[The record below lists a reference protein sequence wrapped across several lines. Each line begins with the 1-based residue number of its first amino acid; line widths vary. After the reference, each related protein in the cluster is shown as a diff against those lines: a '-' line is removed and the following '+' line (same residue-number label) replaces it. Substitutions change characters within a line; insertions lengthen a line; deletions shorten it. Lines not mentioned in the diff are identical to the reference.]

1 MESATPSLSL
11 LDRPAAEAARLLALR
26 LLDDAAAARLRLGRP
41 DDPEALHDFRVAIRR
56 LRSTLR
62 AWREVLDEGVS
73 PRVLRRLRRLARATG
88 ESRDL
93 EVHLAW
99 VAAQALTLRE
109 YQRPGLVWLQERLRR
124 RQARAE
130 RRLARALERRYAPAD
145 ARLRRRLPVYRA
157 TLDPR
162 PLSAAGA
169 LAPLILR
176 LAGELE
182 ARLALVQSIA
192 DEAKAHEV
200 RIAAKRLRYLL
211 EPFAAEL
218 EGAPDIV
225 AQLKVLQDVLGELH
239 DAHVFAGEL
248 AESLEGAAVEQA
260 KRVSR
265 ELLHWTADAAVAE
278 PTFEEDPRPGLVG
291 LAHRLRDIAEGAYA
305 RFQTE
310 WLAGQ
315 SLGFFSAIRALAAT
329 LTARAAAGREIE
341 RKYLLK
347 ALPAETATVEP
358 IEIEQGWL
366 PGERLVERV
375 RRLRWNGSESWF
387 RTVKAGT
394 GLDRLEVE
402 EATSA
407 EVFDG
412 IWPLTSGRRVRKRRY
427 RIPAGDL
434 VWEID
439 QFLDRDLVLAEVE
452 LATVDTPVVPPEWLQ
467 PYLVREVTGEAEY
480 ENRHLAG

>member
-1 MESATPSLSL
+1 MEPATPSL

-41 DDPEALHDFRVAIRR
+41 DDPEALHAFRVTIRR
-56 LRSTLR
+56 LRSSLR
-62 AWREVLDEGVS
+62 AWRAVLDEGVS

-88 ESRDL
+88 ASRDL

-99 VAAQALTLRE
+99 VAGQSPHLRE
-109 YQRPGLVWLQERLRR
+109 YQRPGLAWLEERLRR
-124 RQARAE
+124 RQRKADE
-130 RRLARALERRYAPAD
+130 RLARALERRYAPAD

-162 PLSAAGA
+162 PLTAAAA
-169 LAPLILR
+169 LAPLVLR

-192 DEAKAHEV
+192 DEARAHRV
-200 RIAAKRLRYLL
+200 RIGAKRLRYLL

-218 EGAPDIV
+218 EGGPAIV
-225 AQLKVLQDVLGELH
+225 AQLKALQDVLGELH

-265 ELLHWTADAAVAE
+265 ELLHWIDDAE
-278 PTFEEDPRPGLVG
+278 PSEVAAQEDPRPGLVA
-291 LAHRLRDIAEGAYA
+291 LAHRLRDIAESAYT
-305 RFQTE
+305 RFQAE
-310 WLAGQ
+310 WLGGKAT
-315 SLGFFSAIRALAAT
+315 GFFADVRDLAAR

-341 RKYLLK
+341 RKYLL
-347 ALPAETATVEP
+347 TAVPPEAGAVEP
-358 IEIEQGWL
+358 LEIEQGWL
-366 PGERLVERV
+366 PGERLVERL
-375 RRLRWNGSESWF
+375 RRLRWNGSEAWF
-387 RTVKAGT
+387 RTVKAGA
-394 GLDRLEVE
+394 GLERIEVE
-402 EATSA
+402 EATSS

-412 IWPLTSGRRVRKRRY
+412 IWPLTDGRRVRKRRY
-427 RIPAGDL
+427 RVPAGDL
-434 VWEID
+434 IWEID
-439 QFLDRDLVLAEVE
+439 EFLDRELVLAEVE
-452 LATVDTPVVPPEWLQ
+452 LAAVDTPVVPPEWLQ

-480 ENRHLAG
+480 ENRHLAS

>member
-1 MESATPSLSL
+1 MDSVPTPSL

-26 LLDDAAAARLRLGRP
+26 LLDEAAAARLRLGRP

-56 LRSTLR
+56 LRSSLR
-62 AWREVLDEGVS
+62 AWREVVS
-73 PRVLRRLRRLARATG
+73 DSVTPRVLRRLRRLARATG

-99 VAAQALTLRE
+99 VAAQAPSLRE
-109 YQRPGLVWLQERLRR
+109 YQRPGLTWLENRLRR
-124 RQARAE
+124 RQIRADQ
-130 RRLARALERRYAPAD
+130 RLARALERRYAPAD

-169 LAPLILR
+169 LAPLVLR
-176 LAGELE
+176 LSGELE

-192 DEAKAHEV
+192 DEARAHEV
-200 RIAAKRLRYLL
+200 RIGAKRLRYLL
-211 EPFAAEL
+211 EPFAAEV
-218 EGAPDIV
+218 EGAPAIL
-225 AQLKVLQDVLGELH
+225 AQLKALQDVLGELH

-265 ELLHWTADAAVAE
+265 ELLHWTADAATPE
-278 PTFEEDPRPGLVG
+278 PTSEEDPRPGLVA
-291 LAHRLRDIAEGAYA
+291 LAHRLRQIAEAAFA
-305 RFQTE
+305 RFQVE
-310 WLAGQ
+310 WLGGQ
-315 SLGFFSAIRALAAT
+315 ATGFFSSIRDLAGA
-329 LTARAAAGREIE
+329 LTARSSAGREIE

-347 ALPAETATVEP
+347 ALPPEAAAVEP

-366 PGERLVERV
+366 PGERLVERL
-375 RRLRWNGSESWF
+375 RRLRWNGSEAWF
-387 RTVKAGT
+387 RTVKAGS
-394 GLDRLEVE
+394 GIERVELE

-407 EVFDG
+407 EVFEG
-412 IWPLTSGRRVRKRRY
+412 IWPLTAGRRVRKRRY

-434 VWEID
+434 TWEID

-452 LATVDTPVVPPEWLQ
+452 LAAVDMPVVPPDWLQ

-480 ENRHLAG
+480 ENRQLAG

>member
-1 MESATPSLSL
+1 MSL
-11 LDRPAAEAARLLALR
+11 LDRPAAEAARLIALR
-26 LLDDAAAARLRLGRP
+26 LLDDAAAARLRLGKP
-41 DDPEALHDFRVAIRR
+41 EDPEALHDFRVSIRR
-56 LRSTLR
+56 LRSSLR
-62 AWREVLDEGVS
+62 AWRDILEDGVS

-99 VAAQALTLRE
+99 VAAQAPNLRE
-109 YQRPGLVWLQERLRR
+109 YQRPGLSWLDDRLRR

-130 RRLARALERRYAPAD
+130 QRLAKALERRYAPAD

-169 LAPLILR
+169 LAPLVLR
-176 LAGELE
+176 LSGELE

-192 DEAKAHEV
+192 DEARAHEV
-200 RIAAKRLRYLL
+200 RIGAKRLRYLL
-211 EPFAAEL
+211 EPFAAEV
-218 EGAPDIV
+218 EGTAAIV
-225 AQLKVLQDVLGELH
+225 VQLKALQDVLGELH
-239 DAHVFAGEL
+239 DAHVFAAEL

-265 ELLHWTADAAVAE
+265 ELLHWTSDAAGAE
-278 PTFEEDPRPGLVG
+278 PSVGEDPRPGLVA
-291 LAHRLRDIAEGAYA
+291 LAHRLRDIAESAYG
-305 RFQTE
+305 RFQAE
-310 WLAGQ
+310 WLGGQ
-315 SLGFFSAIRALAAT
+315 SVEFFAAVRELAAS

-341 RKYLLK
+341 RKYLLT
-347 ALPAETATVEP
+347 ALPAEAATVEP
-358 IEIEQGWL
+358 IEIDQGWL
-366 PGERLVERV
+366 PGERLVERL
-375 RRLRWNGSESWF
+375 RRLRWNGSEAWF
-387 RTVKAGT
+387 RTVKAGA
-394 GLDRLEVE
+394 GLERLEVE

-412 IWPLTSGRRVRKRRY
+412 IWPLTDGRRVRKRRY

-452 LATVDTPVVPPEWLQ
+452 LPATDTPVVPPEWLQ
-467 PYLVREVTGEAEY
+467 PYLVREVTGEPEY